1 MVLGWENQDNFDRH
15 SRRASIKME
24 YEPLDGLR
32 LNKRV
37 YHACFNVPDESPDST
52 GISELLLVFIN
63 GIFLFFVTLRYVTHN
78 AISKKINNDELNESD
93 KFDGKTGGSSSL
105 CIIREVARTLY
116 RWNVRKK

>member
-52 GISELLLVFIN
+52 RIAPRFYKWNIFIFCY
-63 GIFLFFVTLRYVTHN
+63 ITIRN
-78 AISKKINNDELNESD
+78 A
-93 KFDGKTGGSSSL
+93 
-105 CIIREVARTLY
+105 
-116 RWNVRKK
+116 